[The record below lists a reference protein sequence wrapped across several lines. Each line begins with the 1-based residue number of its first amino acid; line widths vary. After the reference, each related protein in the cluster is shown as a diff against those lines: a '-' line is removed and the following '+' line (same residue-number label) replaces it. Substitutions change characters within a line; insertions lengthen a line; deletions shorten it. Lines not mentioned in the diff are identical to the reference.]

1 MAYNNLLWAKSLC
14 CCFSCFLLY
23 TNLLSYYYHQTFCWK
38 NVYHVLILL
47 NLIVFINKEK
57 KIVACLTFVCDKW
70 FVILGV
76 ANA

>member
-1 MAYNNLLWAKSLC
+1 
-14 CCFSCFLLY
+14 
-23 TNLLSYYYHQTFCWK
+23 
-38 NVYHVLILL
+38 VYHVLILL